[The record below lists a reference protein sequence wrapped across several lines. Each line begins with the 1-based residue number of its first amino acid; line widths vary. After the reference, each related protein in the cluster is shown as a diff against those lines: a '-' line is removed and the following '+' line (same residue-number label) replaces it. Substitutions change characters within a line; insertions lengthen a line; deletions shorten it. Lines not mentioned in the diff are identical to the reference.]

1 MKIGILQINI
11 CKDINENI
19 IKISK
24 IISNNNA
31 DIFILPELSDRGYLY
46 NNREELFSI
55 ATELEKNI
63 LINKLKNITLENK
76 KSVIVEVA
84 EKDGDKIYNSA
95 IVIDKGYLIGTYR
108 KIHLTDF
115 EKNFFE
121 VGKENKVFE
130 VQGVSIGLQVC
141 FDVWFPEISREQ
153 IDLGANLIFI
163 SGNFGGVTTYEIC
176 KIRAIENLTPIILC
190 NRVGKE
196 VNNNLSATFLGNST
210 IYNYDGTQL
219 IFPLKEKERYLEFD
233 IQEFRKNS
241 NIMCKDFNFERK
253 KEYFCRKERKNTEI
267 SKKQI

>member
-1 MKIGILQINI
+1 MF
-11 CKDINENI
+11 C
-19 IKISK
+19 
-24 IISNNNA
+24 
-31 DIFILPELSDRGYLY
+31 
-46 NNREELFSI
+46 
-55 ATELEKNI
+55 
-63 LINKLKNITLENK
+63 
-76 KSVIVEVA
+76 
-84 EKDGDKIYNSA
+84 
-95 IVIDKGYLIGTYR
+95 
-108 KIHLTDF
+108 
-115 EKNFFE
+115 
-121 VGKENKVFE
+121 
-130 VQGVSIGLQVC
+130 
-141 FDVWFPEISREQ
+141 VWFPEISREQ

-163 SGNFGGVTTYEIC
+163 SGNFGGVTTYEIY

-196 VNNNLSATFLGNST
+196 VNNNLSVTFLGNST

>member
-1 MKIGILQINI
+1 M
-11 CKDINENI
+11 
-19 IKISK
+19 
-24 IISNNNA
+24 
-31 DIFILPELSDRGYLY
+31 
-46 NNREELFSI
+46 
-55 ATELEKNI
+55 
-63 LINKLKNITLENK
+63 KNITLENK

-163 SGNFGGVTTYEIC
+163 SGNFGGVTTYEIY

>member
-1 MKIGILQINI
+1 MKIGILQIDI
-11 CKDINENI
+11 SKDINENI
-19 IKISK
+19 AKISK
-24 IISNNNA
+24 MILDNNA
-31 DIFILPELSDRGYLY
+31 DIFLLPELSDRGYLY
-46 NNREELFSI
+46 SNREEIFSI
-55 ATELEKNI
+55 TTELEKNL

-76 KSVIVEVA
+76 KSVIVGVA

-95 IVIDKGYLIGTYR
+95 IVIDKGNLIGTYR

-121 VGKENKVFE
+121 AGKENKVFE
-130 VQGVSIGLQVC
+130 IQGVSIGVQIC

-153 IDLGANLIFI
+153 IDLGVDLIFVL
-163 SGNFGGVTTYEIC
+163 GNFGGITTYEIC

-196 VNNNLSATFLGNST
+196 ENNNLSATFLGNST

-219 IFPLKEKERYLEFD
+219 IFPLKEKEIYLEFD
-233 IQEFRKNS
+233 VQEFRKNS

-253 KEYFCRKERKNTEI
+253 KEYFCGKERKDIEI
-267 SKKQI
+267 YKR